1 MSIRERI
8 FGAGLTRLDLDA
20 KGFAYSSQGGYAGG
34 VSYGD
39 SFGGWVSG
47 LARPSSREYAQVRL
61 ELSSALAVCLSTV
74 TRAFPEAELC
84 VEREVDGE
92 SERQEQHPALM
103 LMERPNPYHSPTQM
117 SCALVRD
124 YMVHGNAYLVKRR
137 GRGNL
142 PVELWAVDARCMR
155 PIWPAT
161 GDVFISQYEL
171 TIDGQRRYFEPE
183 DVLHFRNGLDH
194 DAPSYDR
201 CGLSPIPPM
210 LRDLYVDD
218 AAADFTAAMLKNMG
232 MPGAIISPKSLVDGR
247 AVTWPQPEREA
258 FVADYQKR
266 FTGQGRGRVM
276 PMGVPIDVQQL
287 GFDPKNM
294 ALGEVRRLSEERLC
308 ATYNIPAQVAGF
320 SQLEKQPT
328 YSNYEQ
334 AYKAFWTGCIIPMQ
348 REMAWT
354 LTEQLL
360 RADWPNTRDMY
371 FEYEHDHIPALTE
384 DETARRDRDRADYL
398 AGGLD
403 HHQYVGRLGIEPTG
417 PNFRVLPASVI
428 VVSVDEMPM
437 TETPAV
443 EPAPEQLALP
453 PAPKSARTY
462 YRADPGATLDVEAML
477 ATSDYSTLAPGTV
490 LPTGAIY
497 MGILGADD
505 PPDIGTALNWTDDQ
519 IEAEAIVTDED
530 IADATEWVRENVP
543 ALADLLDA
551 ETIKRKETKTS
562 LRPTPETGPVTLP
575 PDPRDTK
582 ATYRW
587 NPRARRYIGTDGR
600 LVSKTAVDAAMDAAV
615 EVGRA
620 EMAGYADALIEGTM
634 DLPAYQIAMKQSIKR
649 MHLTAAATTRGGWA
663 NLTPSERGKAAQRI
677 QEQYRYLNQS
687 CLDFESGAR
696 PVDGRMRSSSK
707 MYASSARTAYGE
719 LDYDAAKD
727 AAEADVSTHQERW
740 VRHASDSCGGCVHQE
755 SRAWVDLGELPEIG
769 SQQCLSNCKCS
780 KVVRKRPKK
789 GKSE

>member
-34 VSYGD
+34 TSYGLD
-39 SFGGWVSG
+39 SFGGWISG
-47 LARPSSREYAQVRL
+47 LVRPSSREYAQVQL

-155 PIWPAT
+155 PIWPST

-171 TIDGQRRYFEPE
+171 TVDGQRRYFEPE

-232 MPGAIISPKSLVDGR
+232 MPGAIISPRALQDGR
-247 AVTWPQPEREA
+247 EVTWSKEKRDE
-258 FVADYQKR
+258 FKADYQQR

-276 PMGVPIDVQQL
+276 PMGIPIDVHQL

-354 LTEQLL
+354 LTVQLL

-417 PNFRVLPASVI
+417 PNFRVLPASVT

-443 EPAPEQLALP
+443 EPAPEQRALP
-453 PAPKSARTY
+453 PAPDEPPPKYTITVTKAATY
-462 YRADPGATLDVEAML
+462 SKVD
-477 ATSDYSTLAPGTV
+477 
-490 LPTGAIY
+490 
-497 MGILGADD
+497 
-505 PPDIGTALNWTDDQ
+505 DIGSALNWTEQQ

-551 ETIKRKETKTS
+551 ETIKRKA
-562 LRPTPETGPVTLP
+562 LGLDV
-575 PDPRDTK
+575 K

-677 QEQYRYLNQS
+677 KAEYKFLNQS

-696 PVDGRMRSSSK
+696 PIDGRMRASSQ
-707 MYASSARTAYGE
+707 MYARSAYAGYSE
-719 LDYDAAKD
+719 ADYEAAKD
-727 AAEADVSTHQERW
+727 AAEAEPASHEERW
-740 VRHASDSCGGCVHQE
+740 TRHASDSCNGCVHQE
-755 SRAWVDLGELPEIG
+755 SRQWVPLGDLPPIG
-769 SQQCLSNCKCS
+769 SQTCLSNCKCS
-780 KVVRKRPKK
+780 KVIRKKPK
-789 GKSE
+789 GKPA